1 MLTCLQRRSP
11 MGLRLGDTGAE
22 KGGSL
27 SGSATMHQTRPEREK
42 AVLVGAIFGSTSIDQ
57 AEWSL
62 EELEALADTA
72 GADTVER
79 MMQRRNSPDAATYL
93 GKGKAKEIAGVASA
107 LDADMLIF
115 DDELTPAQGRNLEDI
130 AGVNPLAERGLKIID
145 RTGLILDIFA
155 QHARSAEGKLQVELA
170 QLNYRLPRL
179 RGWGDVLSRLG
190 GGIGTRGPGETALE
204 AERRA
209 ILRRIQR
216 VKKDLTALERTRRIK
231 RAQRNR
237 SGVPIVALVGYTN
250 AGKSTLL
257 RNLTDANVLVQD
269 QLFSTLDPTTRRLE
283 LPFGRDALMTDTV
296 GFVRKLPHQ
305 LVEAFQS
312 TLEEV
317 GESTLL
323 LHVVDGSRDPERQL
337 DAVNTV
343 LGGLGAA
350 EKPALIFMNK
360 VDLLTDIQ
368 LKNLEERWPD
378 AVFGSAVTNQ
388 GIDDLLERIS
398 EELSKLKVEVELSIP
413 FDKGDLVARVHEE
426 GEVLSES
433 YTESGTHLV
442 ARVGRE
448 SLPALRDY
456 LGEAST

>member
-1 MLTCLQRRSP
+1 M
-11 MGLRLGDTGAE
+11 LRLRLPGEDDARYAAASNE
-22 KGGSL
+22 EGGFL
-27 SGSATMHQTRPEREK
+27 SGSAKLYETRPEREK
-42 AVLVGAIFGSTSIDQ
+42 AVLVGAVFRSITAEE

-79 MMQRRNSPDAATYL
+79 SMQRRDSPDSATYL
-93 GKGKAKEIAGVASA
+93 GKGKAKEIAATASA

-190 GGIGTRGPGETALE
+190 AGIGTRGPGETALE

-216 VKKDLTALERTRRIK
+216 VKKDLTGLERTRRLK
-231 RAQRNR
+231 RGRRTR
-237 SGVPIVALVGYTN
+237 SGIPVVALVGYTN

-257 RNLTDANVLVQD
+257 KKLTNAEVLIQD

-283 LPFGRDALMTDTV
+283 LPFGGDALITDTV

-305 LVEAFQS
+305 LVEAFRS

-317 GESTLL
+317 GEATLL
-323 LHVVDGSRDPERQL
+323 LHVVDAGRDPERQL
-337 DAVNTV
+337 NAVNVV
-343 LGGLGAA
+343 LREIGVI
-350 EKPALIFMNK
+350 EKPSLVLMNK
-360 VDLLTDIQ
+360 VDLLSEAEQDKIRGRYPEAVFASAKTGDG
-368 LKNLEERWPD
+368 LEE
-378 AVFGSAVTNQ
+378 
-388 GIDDLLERIS
+388 LLERIS
-398 EELSKLKVEVELSIP
+398 DEISKLKIEVELSIP
-413 FDKGDLVARVHEE
+413 FDKGELVARVHDE
-426 GEVLSES
+426 GEVLHES
-433 YTESGTHLV
+433 YTETGTHIV
-442 ARVGRE
+442 ARLGRE
-448 SLPALRDY
+448 SVASLRDY
-456 LGEAST
+456 LGELPA

>member
-1 MLTCLQRRSP
+1 MA
-11 MGLRLGDTGAE
+11 AE

-27 SGSATMHQTRPEREK
+27 SGPATTHQTRPEREK

-62 EELEALADTA
+62 EELEALANTA

-79 MMQRRNSPDAATYL
+79 TMQRRNSPDAATYL
-93 GKGKAKEIAGVASA
+93 GKGKAKEIAGVAGA

-216 VKKDLTALERTRRIK
+216 VKKDLTDLERTRRIK
-231 RAQRNR
+231 RAQRKR
-237 SGVPIVALVGYTN
+237 SGVPVVALVGYTN

-257 RNLTDANVLVQD
+257 RNLTDAEVLVQD
-269 QLFSTLDPTTRRLE
+269 QLFSTLDPITRRLE
-283 LPFGRDALMTDTV
+283 LPFGRDALLTDTV

-317 GESTLL
+317 GEATLL
-323 LHVVDGSRDPERQL
+323 LHVVDASRDPERQL

-343 LGGLGAA
+343 LGGLGVID
-350 EKPALIFMNK
+350 KPALIFMNK
-360 VDLLTDIQ
+360 VDLLSDVERDKIQ
-368 LKNLEERWPD
+368 GRWPE
-378 AVFGSAVTNQ
+378 AVFGSAVNGQ
-388 GIDDLLERIS
+388 GIAELLERIS
-398 EELSKLKVEVELSIP
+398 IELSKLKVEVELSIP
-413 FDKGDLVARVHEE
+413 FDKGELVARVHDE
-426 GEVLSES
+426 GEVLHES
-433 YTESGTHLV
+433 YTESGTHLI
-442 ARVGRE
+442 ARIGRE
-448 SLPALRDY
+448 SLPVFRDY
-456 LGEAST
+456 LGEAPA